1 MSAINRMLR
10 ARDRTLINIREE
22 ASLVRA
28 RLAPSK
34 EAGRPM
40 TDTNRTARYVANWQ
54 DERNSAALYRAIAE
68 VEQNPQLKSVY
79 QRLGEA
85 EERHSSFW
93 EAKLRAAG
101 QPLPPFRLNWRTRAL
116 IFLSRRFGPAFVLPS
131 IEPLE
136 RIDSH
141 KYDLQPEARAG
152 GLPQQE
158 QSHARLL
165 RAITTNVGG
174 SHVGLEGGRI
184 AQLEGRHRAIG
195 GNALRAAVLGAN
207 DGLLSNFSL
216 VMGVAGASL
225 SGESVLITGVAG
237 LLAGACSMALGEW
250 LSVQSAHE
258 LYERQMRVEE
268 QEVIEVPEEEAE
280 ELALIY
286 QAKGL
291 PEDEARRL
299 ARRIIKDETAALDT
313 MAREELGINPEEMGG
328 SPWAAAGASFCLFA
342 VGAIIPVAPFF
353 FLSGNLGVAVSA
365 ALSALA
371 LFGIGAGITLLTG
384 RDALYSGLRQVIFGL
399 LAAGI
404 TFGLGRAIGASLAG

>member
-1 MSAINRMLR
+1 
-10 ARDRTLINIREE
+10 
-22 ASLVRA
+22 
-28 RLAPSK
+28 
-34 EAGRPM
+34 M
-40 TDTNRTARYVANWQ
+40 TDTNKMAQYVANWQ
-54 DERNSAALYRAIAE
+54 DERNGAALYRAISE
-68 VEQNPQLKSVY
+68 LEKNPQLKRVY

-85 EERHSSFW
+85 EERHSCFW
-93 EAKLRAAG
+93 EAKLRAAR
-101 QPLPPFRLNWRTRAL
+101 QPLPPFRLNWRTRTL
-116 IFLSRRFGPAFVLPS
+116 IFLARRFGPAFVLPN

-136 RIDSH
+136 QIDSH
-141 KYDLQPEARAG
+141 KYDLQPEAQAG
-152 GLPQQE
+152 GLPGQE

-165 RAITTNVGG
+165 RAITGG
-174 SHVGLEGGRI
+174 SRAGLEGSRI
-184 AQLEGRHRAIG
+184 AQLEGRHRAFG

-216 VMGVAGASL
+216 VMGVAGAAL
-225 SGESVLITGVAG
+225 SGKSVLITGVAG
-237 LLAGACSMALGEW
+237 LVAGACSMALGEW
-250 LSVQSAHE
+250 LSVQSARE
-258 LYERQMRVEE
+258 LYERQMRVEK
-268 QEVIEVPEEEAE
+268 QELIEIPEEEAE

-291 PEDEARRL
+291 PEDEAKNL
-299 ARRIIKDETAALDT
+299 AQRIIKDERAALDT

-328 SPWAAAGASFCLFA
+328 SPWTAAGASFCLFA

-404 TFGLGRAIGASLAG
+404 TFGLGRAIGAAL

>member
-1 MSAINRMLR
+1 
-10 ARDRTLINIREE
+10 
-22 ASLVRA
+22 
-28 RLAPSK
+28 
-34 EAGRPM
+34 M
-40 TDTNRTARYVANWQ
+40 TDPDKAAQYAANWQ
-54 DERNSAALYRAIAE
+54 DERNSAALYSAIAE
-68 VEQNPQLKSVY
+68 VEPNPQLRSVY
-79 QRLGEA
+79 QRLGET
-85 EERHSSFW
+85 EERHSCFW
-93 EAKLRAAG
+93 EAKLSAAG
-101 QPLPPFRLNWRTRAL
+101 QPLPTFRLNWRTRAL
-116 IFLSRRFGPAFVLPS
+116 IFLARRFGPAFVLPN

-165 RAITTNVGG
+165 RAITSNPAGARG
-174 SHVGLEGGRI
+174 SHVGLEGSQI
-184 AQLEGRHRAIG
+184 ARLEGRHRAIG

-216 VMGVAGASL
+216 VMGVAGADL
-225 SGESVLITGVAG
+225 SGNSTLITGVAG

-250 LSVQSAHE
+250 LSVQSARE
-258 LYERQMRVEE
+258 LYERQMGVER
-268 QEVIEVPEEEAE
+268 QEVIEIPEEEAE

-291 PEDEARRL
+291 PEDEARSL
-299 ARRIIKDETAALDT
+299 AQRIIKDETAALDT
-313 MAREELGINPEEMGG
+313 MAREELGIDPEEMGG
-328 SPWAAAGASFCLFA
+328 SPWAAAAASFCLFA

-384 RDALYSGLRQVIFGL
+384 RNALYSGLRQVIFGL
-399 LAAGI
+399 LAATI
-404 TFGLGRAIGASLAG
+404 TFGLGRLIGASLAG

>member
-1 MSAINRMLR
+1 VTDHLNKTAQYAI
-10 ARDRTLINIREE
+10 
-22 ASLVRA
+22 
-28 RLAPSK
+28 
-34 EAGRPM
+34 
-40 TDTNRTARYVANWQ
+40 NWQ
-54 DERNSAALYRAIAE
+54 DERNGAALYRAIAE
-68 VEQNPQLKSVY
+68 VEPNPQLKGVY

-101 QPLPPFRLNWRTRAL
+101 QPLPPFKLNWRTRTL
-116 IFLSRRFGPAFVLPS
+116 IFLARHFGPAFVLPN

-136 RIDSH
+136 QVDVH

-165 RAITTNVGG
+165 RAITSNVRG
-174 SHVGLEGGRI
+174 SPVGLEGSQI

-216 VMGVAGASL
+216 VMGVAGAAL
-225 SGESVLITGVAG
+225 SSKSVLITGVAG

-250 LSVQSAHE
+250 LSVQSARE
-258 LYERQMRVEE
+258 LYERQIGVEK

-291 PEDEARRL
+291 SEDEAKSL
-299 ARRIIKDETAALDT
+299 AQRIIKDETTAVDT

-328 SPWAAAGASFCLFA
+328 SPWAAASASFFLFA
-342 VGAIIPVAPFF
+342 LGAIIPVAPFF
-353 FLSGNLGVAVSA
+353 FLSGNWGVALSA

-384 RDALYSGLRQVIFGL
+384 RGILYSGMRQIIFGL

-404 TFGLGRAIGASLAG
+404 TFGLGRLIGASLAG